1 MVQGARFRLFGFP
14 ITIRPGFILI
24 IGLIA
29 FLYGGELGPWLAGA
43 LAVFTL
49 VHELGH
55 ASVARGFGA
64 TASISLDLLYGY
76 ASYVPGRPFA
86 RWERALIAVAGP
98 AVEIVLGVVVLLLM
112 GADPLS
118 LDSVRESPARYA
130 IWWAGPVIGLVNLIP
145 ALPLDGGTIASLG
158 IDKVV
163 PGRGRLYMVYVS
175 LGLAGAGLLASIRYP
190 IWRPGILIVA
200 LIGASNYQE
209 LRHHQQAHRPDDTRE
224 RMLAA
229 AAGAEE
235 QSWATGRPGLFPPG
249 VRPSPWFQAHQ
260 QLRAGRPDAARALL
274 VGSLQDGRADW
285 LPPRGPNVE
294 DLRALVALLP
304 RQLPTDNRFAGQV
317 LISILEQVGE
327 LRWAAEYGASLYRA
341 HPVGPVAH
349 QVARALAL
357 LGYDDGAAGW
367 VRAAAAGGVSPAAL
381 QSDPELATVLS
392 RPDVIAAL
400 GAGRAAS

>member
-1 MVQGARFRLFGFP
+1 MVQGARFRLLGFP

-24 IGLIA
+24 IALIA

-43 LAVFTL
+43 LAAFTL
-49 VHELGH
+49 IHELGH
-55 ASVARGFGA
+55 ASVARAFGA

-98 AVEIVLGVVVLLLM
+98 AVEIALGVVVLLAM

-163 PGRGRLYMVYVS
+163 PGRGRLYMTYVS
-175 LGLAGAGLLASIRYP
+175 LGLAGLGLLASFRYP
-190 IWRPGILIVA
+190 IWRPSILIVA
-200 LIGASNYQE
+200 LIAASNYQE
-209 LRHHQQAHRPDDTRE
+209 LRHHHRPDRPDDSHG

-229 AAGAEE
+229 AADAEE
-235 QSWATGRPGLFPPG
+235 QAWATGRPGLFPPG

-274 VGSLQDGRADW
+274 VGALQDARSDW

-304 RQLPTDNRFAGQV
+304 RQLPTDNRYAGQV
-317 LISILEQVGE
+317 LISILEHVGE
-327 LRWAAEYGASLYRA
+327 LRWAAEYGAQLYRA
-341 HPVGPVAH
+341 DPAGPVAH

-367 VRAAAAGGVSPAAL
+367 VRAAAAGGVSPTTL
-381 QSDPELATVLS
+381 QRDPDLATVLA
-392 RPDVIAAL
+392 RPDVVAAL